1 MSWLFCLFFINK
13 VLTCEIKWNTFYSDN
28 ASMCLIAIAVIAQQI
43 FLNAIVS
50 IEIEK
55 N

>member
-1 MSWLFCLFFINK
+1 MSQLFCLFIK
-13 VLTCEIKWNTFYSDN
+13 KILTCEIKWNKFYSEN
-28 ASMCLIAIAVIAQQI
+28 ALMFLIAIAAISQQI

-55 N
+55 I